1 MEKRDASEKPNF
13 VEALRRADAEL
24 EGRDLSAGAQRR
36 LAKALE
42 ARPRPAARW
51 LVVAAVAGAV
61 VLGVGLW
68 RWPTSPLPGF
78 TLAQASPDARYHSI
92 GEALELSAGEVE
104 LRGEGLTLWL
114 EGAATVER
122 EGADSLAVRAGRVGF
137 AVTKRPG
144 AFRVKVSH
152 GVIEVLGTRFW
163 VRQGEAGG
171 EVRLEEGRIR
181 FTQADGATRTLEAG
195 ATLTWPLP
203 TSPATEPEPE
213 PETETETETDPPG
226 LAPGRPSARGRSA
239 DTGAVLAEVAELRSR
254 RAYAQAVGRL
264 REALAKPLGP
274 ASRERLSWELG
285 SILTYQLAQ
294 GSEACAHWARHLRA
308 FPRGAYEVEVRQAR
322 SHLLCASS
330 SSSP

>member
-1 MEKRDASEKPNF
+1 MEQRDASEKPDF

-24 EGRDLSAGAQRR
+24 EGRDLSVGAQRR
-36 LAKALE
+36 LAAALE
-42 ARPRPAARW
+42 VRPRSGARW
-51 LVVAAVAGAV
+51 LAAAAVACAV

-78 TLAQASPDARYHSI
+78 TLTQASPDARYDSA
-92 GEALELSAGEVE
+92 GDALELFAGKVE

-122 EGADSLAVRAGRVGF
+122 EGAESLAVRAGRVGF

-181 FTQADGATRTLEAG
+181 FTQADGATMTLDAG
-195 ATLTWPLP
+195 ATLAWPLP
-203 TSPATEPEPE
+203 TPPVTEPVPPEPE
-213 PETETETETDPPG
+213 PETPG
-226 LAPGRPSARGRSA
+226 LAPGRPSAKGRSA

-254 RAYAQAVGRL
+254 RAYTQAVERL
-264 REALAKPLGP
+264 REALAQPLGP

-285 SILTYQLAQ
+285 SIITYQLAQ
-294 GSEACAHWARHLRA
+294 GAEACAHWARHLRA
-308 FPRGAYEVEVRQAR
+308 FPRGAYEVEVHQAR
-322 SHLLCASS
+322 SHLQCASS